1 MTVSD
6 NHITVSTAHGLM
18 PAFEVSPGDHPKGAI
33 IVVQEAFGVT
43 PHIEDVTRRLGDA
56 GFHAVAP
63 AFFHREGAPA
73 LAYDDFDAVMPLM
86 GKLSADGITADLI
99 GTLDYLD
106 SIGFAS
112 SRVGVVGFCM
122 GGSVAFYAG
131 TLRPLGAAVTYYGG
145 GIAEGRFGLPPL
157 IEQANDLKTPWLG
170 QFGDLDERIPAV
182 EVESLREA
190 AAQCGVPTE
199 IFRYADADHGF
210 NCNDRPAVFNQV
222 AADQAWARTIDWF
235 NRYIESAD

>member
-1 MTVSD
+1 MTLTD
-6 NHITVSTAHGLM
+6 HHITITTADGLM
-18 PAFEVSPGDHPKGAI
+18 PAYEVAPGDNPKGAVM
-33 IVVQEAFGVT
+33 VVQEAFGVT

-63 AFFHREGAPA
+63 AFFHRDGAPA

-106 SIGFAS
+106 SIGFPSA
-112 SRVGVVGFCM
+112 RVGVVGFCM

-145 GIAEGRFGLPPL
+145 GLTEGRFGLPPL
-157 IEQANDLKTPWLG
+157 IEQARNLKSPWLG
-170 QFGDLDERIPAV
+170 QFGDLDERIPV
-182 EVESLREA
+182 DEVEALRQA
-190 AAQCGVPTE
+190 TAQSEVRTE
-199 IFRYADADHGF
+199 LFRYADADHGF
-210 NCNDRPAVFNQV
+210 NCNDRPAVFNP
-222 AADQAWARTIDWF
+222 AAAELAWSRTIDWF
-235 NRYIESAD
+235 TQHLAGTS